1 MNLKRTRSL
10 TLLMSCLINLCVG
23 ATYSWSVFAGPL
35 AERLTELGAGPYTAS
50 DLAVVFTVYNIPG
63 PFCMII
69 GGWLN
74 RRFEVRRLI
83 QAGCALYIAGLL
95 TCSCARSLA
104 ALVVGFGLM
113 VGFGVGTV
121 YGCTVNNSVR
131 LFPDKRGMAGGLTT
145 GVYGISSVL
154 VPPIANALIQ
164 RYNVAVA
171 LRCLAVAFA
180 VVLFFASLLVEQG
193 PEEADGLAP
202 EKERELDWQQMLRYP
217 EFYGMSAMLLCG
229 GLSGMMVVSSASDM
243 AQVEAG
249 FTPAAAALTVSV
261 LSLFNA
267 GGRAS
272 AGILS
277 DKLGRIGTLSMV
289 FPISFAALC
298 TLYFFGQSSGV
309 AFAVSLALVGACFG
323 SLMGIFPGFTADEFG
338 QRNNSVNYGILFFG
352 FSISGMAGPQVA
364 GWVMDCTGSYLPA
377 FLAAAGASLV
387 GFGLTFFHRQLVQ
400 KRNK

>member
-35 AERLTELGAGPYTAS
+35 AERLTALGAGPYTAS
-50 DLAVVFTVYNIPG
+50 DLGIVFTVYNIPG

-74 RRFEVRRLI
+74 RRFQVRRLI
-83 QAGCALYIAGLL
+83 QGGCALYIAGLI
-95 TCSCARSLA
+95 TCSCACSLA

-121 YGCTVNNSVR
+121 YGCTVNNAVR

-154 VPPIANALIQ
+154 VPPVANALIQ
-164 RYNVAVA
+164 RYDVAVA
-171 LRCLAVAFA
+171 LRCLAAAFA
-180 VVLFFASLLVEQG
+180 VVLFFTSLLVEQG
-193 PEEADGLAP
+193 PEEAGQLAR
-202 EKERELDWQQMLRYP
+202 EGSRELNWRQMLRQP
-217 EFYGMSAMLLCG
+217 EFCGMSAMLLCG

-249 FTPAAAALTVSV
+249 FTPAAAALMVSV
-261 LSLFNA
+261 ISLFNA

-277 DKLGRIGTLSMV
+277 DRLGRIGTLSLV
-289 FPISFAALC
+289 FPVSFASLCAL
-298 TLYFFGQSSGV
+298 YVGGRSSGGV
-309 AFAVSLALVGACFG
+309 FAVSPALVGACFG

-352 FSISGMAGPQVA
+352 FSLSGMAGPQVA
-364 GWVMDCTGSYLPA
+364 GWVMSRTGSYRNA
-377 FLAAAGASLV
+377 FLAAAVVALG
-387 GFGLTFFHRQLVQ
+387 GFALTFLHRRLV
-400 KRNK
+400 RRGNI

>member
-131 LFPDKRGMAGGLTT
+131 LFPEKRGMAGGLTT

-202 EKERELDWQQMLRYP
+202 EKGRELDWQQMLRYP

-277 DKLGRIGTLSMV
+277 DKLWR
-289 FPISFAALC
+289 PW
-298 TLYFFGQSSGV
+298 
-309 AFAVSLALVGACFG
+309 LALGLPSSIV
-323 SLMGIFPGFTADEFG
+323 SWSRSETNKKH
-338 QRNNSVNYGILFFG
+338 RSGILRDTGPMFFIFREG
-352 FSISGMAGPQVA
+352 R
-364 GWVMDCTGSYLPA
+364 DR
-377 FLAAAGASLV
+377 AAAACGRQWMGRCSGSGWPPSDCGRTAER
-387 GFGLTFFHRQLVQ
+387 FPDTFSRRQQ
-400 KRNK
+400 WRH

>member
-35 AERLTELGAGPYTAS
+35 AERLTALGAGPYTAS
-50 DLAVVFTVYNIPG
+50 DLGIVFTVYNIPG

-74 RRFEVRRLI
+74 RRFQVRRLI
-83 QAGCALYIAGLL
+83 QGGCALYIAGLI
-95 TCSCARSLA
+95 TCSCACSLA

-121 YGCTVNNSVR
+121 YGCTVNNAVR

-154 VPPIANALIQ
+154 VPPVANALIQ
-164 RYNVAVA
+164 RYDVAVA
-171 LRCLAVAFA
+171 LRCLAAAFA
-180 VVLFFASLLVEQG
+180 VVLFFTSLLVEQG
-193 PEEADGLAP
+193 PEEAGQLAR
-202 EKERELDWQQMLRYP
+202 EGSRELNWRQMLRQP
-217 EFYGMSAMLLCG
+217 EFCGMSAMLLCG

-249 FTPAAAALTVSV
+249 FTPAAAALMVSV
-261 LSLFNA
+261 ISLFNA

-277 DKLGRIGTLSMV
+277 DRLGRIGTLSLV
-289 FPISFAALC
+289 FPVSFASLCAL
-298 TLYFFGQSSGV
+298 YVGGRSSGGV
-309 AFAVSLALVGACFG
+309 FAVSPALVGACFG

-352 FSISGMAGPQVA
+352 FSLSGMAGPQVA
-364 GWVMDCTGSYLPA
+364 GWVMSRTGSYRNA
-377 FLAAAGASLV
+377 FLAAAVVALGGFALPFLPPPLV
-387 GFGLTFFHRQLVQ
+387 RRGNR
-400 KRNK
+400 